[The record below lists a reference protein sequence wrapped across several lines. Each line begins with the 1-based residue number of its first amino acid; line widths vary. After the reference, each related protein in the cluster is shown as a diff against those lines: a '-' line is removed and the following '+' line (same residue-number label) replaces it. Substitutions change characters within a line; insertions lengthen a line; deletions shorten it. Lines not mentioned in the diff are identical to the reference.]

1 MANRH
6 TLHISKLE
14 DFKEWLVKDG
24 WEIEEPKGIWE
35 VLRARKSGRQ
45 NPLMVYRKAD
55 AKEHLSIMDRD
66 SDVVGAFLRD
76 CKKTKTNADR
86 IRSMSDE
93 ELAEFISKVNR
104 TCIVDALGGDTQCD
118 YEDVN
123 CTECK
128 AKFCGIQKWLQSE
141 VEVQSMKWLMRKILK
156 QVVKLYFF
164 IDKEC
169 YCFHIGTKHPNYDY
183 TVTKNMYPD

>member
-76 CKKTKTNADR
+76 CKKTKTNAER

-93 ELAEFISKVNR
+93 ELAEFLKDVK
-104 TCIVDALGGDTQCD
+104 AD
-118 YEDVN
+118 YQWTNPDYPSEDDSGAWV
-123 CTECK
+123 E
-128 AKFCGIQKWLQSE
+128 WLQSE
-141 VEVQSMKWLMRKILK
+141 VEVQSMKWLIRKILK

-164 IDKEC
+164 VDKEC

-183 TVTKNMYPD
+183 TVIKNIYPD